1 MSQIEYF
8 ATFDES
14 IEILRALTVEGLQ
27 VIVQPEFADTPH
39 ATTFTSVDDTV
50 TRILERAPG
59 FFLAGPFTR
68 QEVAFMQLSGGTANG
83 KFAIN
88 WLAGGPILQCLAARV
103 GEVDGVPCLLPGD
116 FSYQDAYRNLNTN
129 EWEKP
134 TADLKG
140 AFRKI
145 TSLVKARCPAF
156 EYKPGSTVFIA
167 PKARAMLEANTVT
180 ISAD

>member
-14 IEILRALTVEGLQ
+14 IEILRALTAEGLQ
-27 VIVQPEFADTPH
+27 IIVEPELADTPH
-39 ATTFTSVDDTV
+39 ATSFTSVDDIV
-50 TRILERAPG
+50 KGILALAPG
-59 FFLAGPFTR
+59 FFLAGPFSR
-68 QEVAFMQLSGGTANG
+68 DDIAYSQLTGGTAKG
-83 KFAIN
+83 KFAIDP
-88 WLAGGPILQCLAARV
+88 LAGGPLLQCLAARV
-103 GEVDGVPCLLPGD
+103 REVDGAPCLLPGY
-116 FSYQDAYRNLNTN
+116 FSYQDAYLNLRSN

-134 TADLKG
+134 TAELKG

-145 TSLVKARCPAF
+145 TSLVKSRCPAF
-156 EYKPGSTVFIA
+156 EYKVGSTVFIA

>member
-1 MSQIEYF
+1 MSMIEYF

-14 IEILRALTVEGLQ
+14 IEILRALTAVGLQ
-27 VIVQPEFADTPH
+27 LIVQPEFADTPN
-39 ATTFTSVDDTV
+39 ARTFTSVGDTV
-50 TRILERAPG
+50 TRILERAPV

-68 QEVAFMQLSGGTANG
+68 QDVVFTQLSGGTANG

-88 WLAGGPILQCLAARV
+88 WLAGGPILKCLVARV
-103 GEVDGVPCLLPGD
+103 GEVDDAPCLLPGYI
-116 FSYQDAYRNLNTN
+116 SYQDAYRSLETN

-134 TADLKG
+134 TAELKA

-145 TSLVKARCPAF
+145 TSLVKTRCPTF
-156 EYKPGSTVFIA
+156 EYKPGSNVFIA
-167 PKARAMLEANTVT
+167 PKARAMLDANAAT